1 MNANLRNDRNMI
13 MTVTMIASTN
23 VNINMSRNMTVNAKM
38 IEQVN

>member
-23 VNINMSRNMTVNAKM
+23 VNINMSRNMTMKTNM
-38 IEQVN
+38 IEQVT